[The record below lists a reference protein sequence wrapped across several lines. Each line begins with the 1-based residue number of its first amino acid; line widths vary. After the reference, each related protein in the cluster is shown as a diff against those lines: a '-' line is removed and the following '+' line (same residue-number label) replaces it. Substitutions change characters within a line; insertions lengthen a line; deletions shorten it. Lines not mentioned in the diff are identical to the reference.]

1 MVVTAGLSTC
11 RPGGLPMIRLVA
23 TMVVALLAD
32 AIALLVTAQVLDDM
46 ALDAGG
52 FVTAVVIFALVSL
65 LIEPLVRQVA
75 LRNVPAL
82 LGSTALVATL
92 ISLVATA
99 VIGDGLRISGA
110 GTWVLATI
118 LVWLIALVVRLLL
131 PLVIFKKALA
141 ARANAAG
148 TTA

>member
-11 RPGGLPMIRLVA
+11 RPGVFPMIRLVA

-32 AIALLVTAQVLDDM
+32 AIALIVTAQVLDDM

-99 VIGDGLRISGA
+99 IIGDGLRISGA
-110 GTWVLATI
+110 VTWVLATI

-141 ARANAAG
+141 ARTNAAG